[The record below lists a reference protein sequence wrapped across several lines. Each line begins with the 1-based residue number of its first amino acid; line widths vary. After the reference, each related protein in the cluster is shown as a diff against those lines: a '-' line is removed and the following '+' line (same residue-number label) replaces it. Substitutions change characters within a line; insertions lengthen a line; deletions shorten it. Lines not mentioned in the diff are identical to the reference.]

1 MAPRTRRMLFKV
13 DDFQCTYAF
22 GMDKKQGELIDV
34 CVFFLESCW
43 ITIWIGHLFVLVG
56 VEC

>member
-1 MAPRTRRMLFKV
+1 MLFKV